1 FSEAHD
7 GVNTVETMMA
17 DNDYALGLLVEKVAH
32 SRYARNTLIFVI
44 EDDAQN
50 GPDHVDAHRSIAF
63 VAGPYVKQRALI
75 STRFNTV
82 TLLRTME
89 EVLGIGPLGL
99 NDAVQPPMA
108 EVFST
113 QQASWTYSARLP
125 AILRTTQLPLP
136 APGAEE
142 KSAVTPI
149 SAPRHDAAYWSG
161 KTQGFD

>member
-1 FSEAHD
+1 
-7 GVNTVETMMA
+7 
-17 DNDYALGLLVEKVAH
+17 
-32 SRYARNTLIFVI
+32 
-44 EDDAQN
+44 
-50 GPDHVDAHRSIAF
+50 
-63 VAGPYVKQRALI
+63 
-75 STRFNTV
+75 
-82 TLLRTME
+82 
-89 EVLGIGPLGL
+89 IGPLGL

-161 KTQGFD
+161 KTQGFDFTAEDKLDSSAFNLVLWNGLKDEGQPYPSERDGRDLRKNRPTLLRDFNKSKNR